1 MPTAIRRRT
10 ALALAALCALALP
23 LAGCVR
29 ADFGVAVRED
39 GGGDFAITV
48 AVSASQL
55 EDFGVP
61 AEAIVD
67 DALLQAAGADSA
79 AEVTSYRDGD
89 WVGTTA
95 RWSEDDAASGLERW
109 TENALFRSVSLTRG
123 DGGWSFEAVAMTAVA
138 VPDDIAEQLDGFGG
152 LDAAQVA
159 AGSEVR
165 FRLALPGALVRHN
178 ADEEDGGTLTWL
190 LPSDDGEDV
199 RLFAVT
205 EGGGAPPPPT
215 ATPPTPSAAAAGT
228 ATPSPVAP
236 AASTPTATPS
246 PTPAPPAAASTPAA
260 TPASVATAPSPS
272 PPPEPASAAADGSE
286 GGGGRLAVA
295 AAIALA
301 LAALLGLAAWR
312 VRRARAAR

>member
-67 DALLQAAGADSA
+67 DAMLQAAGADSA

-95 RWSEDDAASGLERW
+95 RWSEDDAAAGLERW

-123 DGGWSFEAVAMTAVA
+123 DGGGWSFEAVAMTAVA
-138 VPDDIAEQLDGFGG
+138 VPDDVAEQLDGFGG

-178 ADEEDGGTLTWL
+178 ADEEDGGALTWL
-190 LPSDDGEDV
+190 LPSDGGEDI

-205 EGGGAPPPPT
+205 AGGGAPPPPT
-215 ATPPTPSAAAAGT
+215 ATPPPPSAAAAGT
-228 ATPSPVAP
+228 ATPTA

-246 PTPAPPAAASTPAA
+246 PTPAPSVAASTPAA
-260 TPASVATAPSPS
+260 TPASVAAAPSPS
-272 PPPEPASAAADGSE
+272 PPPEPAIASAEGSG